1 MCRTR
6 SVYFSCFTTAEQFAS
21 KGIVVKLKYYW
32 SLSRTRWHGCIRRHG
47 RKEKRRKSVSG
58 IKHTHTHTQ
67 LNSLVSSADVYI
79 PSSQYNTDE
88 LIASEAPSLPLIS
101 IISLRTH
108 TRRGRGR
115 KRERWV
121 HLHKSHNI
129 SIRGC
134 LWGVRQTRFRF
145 SNIQGTNMII

>member
-1 MCRTR
+1 MAWMHTQ
-6 SVYFSCFTTAEQFAS
+6 AWK
-21 KGIVVKLKYYW
+21 KG
-32 SLSRTRWHGCIRRHG
+32 
-47 RKEKRRKSVSG
+47 KEKKECVWDQT
-58 IKHTHTHTQ
+58 HTHTHTQ

-115 KRERWV
+115 KRER
-121 HLHKSHNI
+121 
-129 SIRGC
+129 
-134 LWGVRQTRFRF
+134 
-145 SNIQGTNMII
+145 